1 MRTTLILIFILSV
14 SFSFGQMNVD
24 SLNKVV
30 KEQQRKSD
38 SIKNSVP
45 DSVTTY
51 NDTLLIRIPST
62 QLRTFHAIMKF
73 EKRSVTVGDWEDMLL
88 FIGNQVD
95 KQTYKK
101 PVKK

>member
-1 MRTTLILIFILSV
+1 MRTTLILFFLSSV
-14 SFSFGQMNVD
+14 IFSFGQVNVD
-24 SLNKVV
+24 SLNKEM
-30 KEQQRKSD
+30 KRID
-38 SIKNSVP
+38 SIKKATP
-45 DSVTTY
+45 DSVMTY
-51 NDTLLIRIPST
+51 NDTLLIKIPST